1 MEVDMARDILL
12 STIKSFSSQPIEYL
26 LQKQRKPFFKGGMA
40 APGLCNHTAMLDYL
54 AVAL

>member
-1 MEVDMARDILL
+1 MARDILL